1 MFKLIGAAIIIIAT
15 TWAGFEA
22 AKKLSMRP
30 RQLRQ
35 LKVAMQ
41 SLEAEIMYG
50 HTPLKEAAR
59 KLSKQMPK
67 PLSIF
72 FDTFANRLES
82 GETTVKEA
90 WDDSLKKIWQSLAL
104 KQGEF
109 EILSQFGETLGKSD
123 KYHQQKQIML
133 TMAHLERE
141 ESDALD
147 RQGKYEKMMKSLG
160 FLSGLLLIILLM

>member
-1 MFKLIGAAIIIIAT
+1 MFKIIGAAIIIIAT

-59 KLSKQMPK
+59 KLSKQMAK

-72 FDTFANRLES
+72 SRPLQL
-82 GETTVKEA
+82 
-90 WDDSLKKIWQSLAL
+90 DSSQVRPPSKK
-104 KQGEF
+104 
-109 EILSQFGETLGKSD
+109 
-123 KYHQQKQIML
+123 H
-133 TMAHLERE
+133 
-141 ESDALD
+141 
-147 RQGKYEKMMKSLG
+147 
-160 FLSGLLLIILLM
+160 GLIV